1 MTRAYPRSIPSIR
14 LLEADSRRQC
24 GFTRM
29 MLGDDGSELVS
40 PCGAK
45 SLSADR
51 GVAVIDLEAPGKTGT
66 QAEDGGQQPG

>member
-1 MTRAYPRSIPSIR
+1 
-14 LLEADSRRQC
+14 
-24 GFTRM
+24 M